1 VTELLAF
8 VALYGYWMLFGWVVL
23 DQLGVPIPAAPV
35 LIGVGALAGLGQLE
49 LAAAI
54 AVAALAAL
62 LADLFWYEVGRR
74 RGGAVLRFLCRIAL
88 EPDSCV
94 RRTEDTFLRYGARSL
109 VVAKLIPGYQTVA
122 AALSGMSSIPLPR
135 FVFFDVLGALLW
147 SGLYIGIGF
156 ALHDQ
161 IERAM
166 HLAADFGF
174 VTGLVIGGTLVGW
187 LAWKAFS
194 RQRFIRSLRIARIE
208 PAELKR
214 WLDEGAEVE
223 IVDLR
228 SRLELASSPHSI
240 PGARV
245 MSIEEI
251 DEHHERIPRD
261 AEIVLFCT

>member
-1 VTELLAF
+1 MAELLVF
-8 VALYGYWMLFGWVVL
+8 VSLYGYWLLFGWVVV

-35 LIGVGALAGLGQLE
+35 LIGAGVLAGTGE
-49 LAAAI
+49 LDLAPAV
-54 AVAALAAL
+54 AVAAAAAL
-62 LADLFWYEVGRR
+62 LADLVWYEVGRR
-74 RGGAVLRFLCRIAL
+74 RGSAVLQILCRVAL

-94 RRTEDTFLRYGARSL
+94 RRTEDTFGRYGARSL
-109 VVAKLIPGYQTVA
+109 IVAKLIPGYQTVA
-122 AALSGMSSIPLPR
+122 AALSGMSLIPLPR
-135 FVFFDVLGALLW
+135 FVAFDALGALLW

-161 IERAM
+161 IERAVQ
-166 HLAADFGF
+166 LASDFGF
-174 VTGLVIGGTLVGW
+174 AAGLVVGGSLVGW
-187 LAWKAFS
+187 LAWKVFT
-194 RQRFIRSLRIARIE
+194 RQRFIRSLRINRIE

-214 WLDEGAEVE
+214 WLDEGVATE

-228 SRLELASSPHSI
+228 SRMERVASPHSI

-251 DEHHERIPRD
+251 DLHHETIPRD